1 MSKQS
6 AIEHLQNSL
15 QALRAQYRSGNRD
28 LEWQIGKIVEL
39 LRKVR
44 QSKGAELQDIIDSYG
59 IGA

>member
-15 QALRAQYRSGNRD
+15 QVLRAQYRSGNRD
-28 LEWQIGKIVEL
+28 LEWQIGKVVEL

>member
-15 QALRAQYRSGNRD
+15 QVLRAQYRSGNRD

>member
-15 QALRAQYRSGNRD
+15 QVLRAQYRSGNRD
-28 LEWQIGKIVEL
+28 LEWQIGKVVEL

-44 QSKGAELQDIIDSYG
+44 QAKGAELQDIIDSYG